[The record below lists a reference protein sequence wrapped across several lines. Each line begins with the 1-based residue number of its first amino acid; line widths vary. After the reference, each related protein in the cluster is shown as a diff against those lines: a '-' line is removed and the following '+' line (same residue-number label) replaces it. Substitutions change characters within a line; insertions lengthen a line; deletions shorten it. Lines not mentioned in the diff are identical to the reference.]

1 MASPE
6 TYFKNATQKQPA
18 LYYFGWVNLIAAVF
32 MLVLYFADPRMVA
45 GEYVWHKPIKF
56 AISIWIAAWTFAL
69 IFPLHPRER
78 LFRKLGFWMMLMLAL
93 EIILITLQAARGVRS
108 HFNVTTW
115 YDGMIFNI
123 MGAGI
128 TTHTVLVGIAAWQ
141 FFKLKSTADLH
152 PGLLWGVRLGLLFF
166 VVFSMEGFVMAARLA
181 HTVKLPDGGPGLP
194 ITNWSRQGGDLRVAH
209 FFGLHSL
216 QLLPVLGILWNRLAP
231 QRAAFAT
238 IATGL
243 LYAAFC
249 VFLFVRA
256 LDGHLF

>member
-1 MASPE
+1 MSAIAS
-6 TYFKNATQKQPA
+6 YFKNAAAKQPA
-18 LYYFGWVNLIAAVF
+18 LYYFGWVNLIALAVMF
-32 MLVLYFADPRMVA
+32 VLYFVDPRLVA
-45 GEYVWHKPIKF
+45 GEHVWQKPIKF
-56 AISIWIAAWTFAL
+56 AASIWIAAWTFAL
-69 IFPLHPRER
+69 IFPLHPRES
-78 LFRKLGFWMMLMLAL
+78 LFRKLGFWMMLMVAL
-93 EIILITLQAARGVRS
+93 EIVLITFQAVRGVRS

-115 YDGMIFNI
+115 YDGMIFNL
-123 MGAGI
+123 MGIGI
-128 TTHTVLVGIAAWQ
+128 TVHTVLVGVATWH
-141 FFKLKSTADLH
+141 FFKLKGSDIH

-166 VVFSMEGFVMAARLA
+166 VVFSMEGFVMAARLS

-194 ITNWSRQGGDLRVAH
+194 ITNWSREGGDLRVAH

-231 QRAAFAT
+231 KRAALAT
-238 IATGL
+238 IASGI